1 MPQSDGTNELVR
13 ISLQMLGEDGTDVTY
28 NFRVNPENYVESFP
42 QRTAVY
48 KTRSAVIIEDFGPDL
63 GQITFSGTTGFKSV
77 NGVNGAQRMASLK
90 KFLQDYSKG
99 GHASTSDYLPE
110 RELYFHNNTDDKS
123 YLVHI
128 APEGFSITRSS
139 ERSLLFQ
146 YSISLVILRETS
158 EPDPRA
164 IDETMTG
171 NMTTENKIV
180 ATGSGNSTAVN
191 PNSSE
196 PLYDIVLDKA
206 GEIIGYRGQ
215 QKVE

>member
-1 MPQSDGTNELVR
+1 
-13 ISLQMLGEDGTDVTY
+13 MLGDDGTDVTY
-28 NFRVNPENYVESFP
+28 NFRVNPENYVEAFP
-42 QRTAVY
+42 QRTTVY

-171 NMTTENKIV
+171 NMTTENRIV

>member
-1 MPQSDGTNELVR
+1 
-13 ISLQMLGEDGTDVTY
+13 
-28 NFRVNPENYVESFP
+28 
-42 QRTAVY
+42 
-48 KTRSAVIIEDFGPDL
+48 
-63 GQITFSGTTGFKSV
+63 
-77 NGVNGAQRMASLK
+77 MASLK
-90 KFLQDYSKG
+90 KFLQDYSKEDMR
-99 GHASTSDYLPE
+99 APPIIYQE

-128 APEGFSITRSS
+128 APEGFSITRS
-139 ERSLLFQ
+139 ERSLLFHT
-146 YSISLVILRETS
+146 ISLVILRETS

-191 PNSSE
+191 PNSFE

-206 GEIIGYRGQ
+206 GEIIGYRTT
-215 QKVE
+215 ES

>member
-42 QRTAVY
+42 QRTTVY
-48 KTRSAVIIEDFGPDL
+48 KTRSAVVIEDFGPDL

-146 YSISLVILRETS
+146 YSISLVVLRETS
-158 EPDPRA
+158 DPDPRA

-180 ATGSGNSTAVN
+180 ATGSGNSIAVN